1 MGTNGRSG
9 YHRRRKSPRGRFIE
23 FMLAALVVCACV
35 AGGGSIGTPGMPEMS
50 DDTPEK
56 VFLADTASSF
66 DFYQL
71 PDYSGQAYVAVN
83 NNIPFFTADE
93 IEAESYEL
101 YNDLDSLG
109 RCTYAVASLCV
120 DTMPAEGEVRGE
132 IGMIKPTGWHTQKY
146 DCVEGKYIYNRC
158 HMIGW
163 QLGAEN
169 ANEKNL
175 VTGTRYMNVQMLEHE
190 DSVAEYIRTTEN
202 HVMYRVTPVFI
213 EDELVCR
220 GLLMEGYS
228 VEDAGEG
235 ICFCVFYYNV
245 QPGIKIDYATGDT
258 EEIIS

>member
-1 MGTNGRSG
+1 MGTNGRR
-9 YHRRRKSPRGRFIE
+9 HPRRKRGLRGRFIE
-23 FMLAALVVCACV
+23 FIFAALVVCACV
-35 AGGGSIGTPGMPEMS
+35 AGGGSVGMPDVPEAS
-50 DDTPEK
+50 DNVPELSGTNAAF
-56 VFLADTASSF
+56 V
-66 DFYQL
+66 FYQL
-71 PDYSGQAYVAVN
+71 PDYSGQAYVTVN
-83 NNIPFFTADE
+83 NNIPYFTEDE
-93 IEAESYEL
+93 IKAESYEL

-109 RCTYAVASLCV
+109 RCTYAIASLCI

-169 ANEKNL
+169 DNVKNL

-190 DSVAEYIRTTEN
+190 DRVAEYIRSTGN

-213 EDELVCR
+213 EAELVCR

-228 VEDAGEG
+228 VEDEGDG

-245 QPGIKIDYATGDT
+245 QPGIEIDYATGET
-258 EEIIS
+258 GEIG